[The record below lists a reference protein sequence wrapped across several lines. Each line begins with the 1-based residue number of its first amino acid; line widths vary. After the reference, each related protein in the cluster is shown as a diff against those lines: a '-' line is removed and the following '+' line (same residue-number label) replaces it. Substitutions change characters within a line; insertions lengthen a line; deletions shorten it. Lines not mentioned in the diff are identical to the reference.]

1 MPPAAETRQYLA
13 AGERE
18 RPAWWDSDIGVSDIV
33 LPGFTPLQYE
43 GSTIKLFARRYDWG
57 NGYLPREIMSRDRSM
72 AQAMRFVATVAGR
85 QIALAPSTIEFTAA
99 NPDHAVV
106 VGHGQTIP
114 GLTVVT
120 ETRVEY
126 DGVAMVT
133 VRLTPE
139 HPITIDGL
147 DFEVDLESSPALR
160 VIGFRAD
167 GIRKQKDR
175 RDMITLPYA
184 GDFINVLGFADGQRS
199 FWWFAD
205 DAAGWVGG
213 REDVTS
219 IRQHDGRITLRQR
232 LIGRTWTIDRPLE
245 LRFNFLA
252 TPVRDLGTA
261 WRDDRVVLGSPG
273 RKSRRLNEKFKLWWP
288 TAFAHDTLPYTDY
301 PPGVIEKLGP
311 KDIAAYPGLDANR
324 DLIRNDLER
333 FGVHWIP
340 YFSAHAL
347 STLDPAVARYRTEW
361 EVSPPWVFRGGVAP
375 YSPETEKPSMSHR
388 ARSYSNYLLWR
399 LSEEIDRLGMSGIY
413 LDHGVPF
420 DSRNVAHGPRTGLN
434 GTSHPSL
441 DILGTRAFLKRLRTL
456 FNSKGKPGYVFVHAS
471 NREIVPAF
479 TFAWALVDGEQYRSR
494 VPDGDYVPLLDL
506 DEFRTRFVADQY
518 GILTYWLAQAWSSHI
533 DDASWNASEAQRR
546 AYRNMMTLALL
557 HDLPVWPVGA
567 HREERSKLVT
577 DLDEFGIA
585 RSQFEGYWVS
595 DNGVSANRKDI
606 KVSVYRHHEA
616 ARALLVVGNLSSREQ
631 DATVKPNVTKLGL
644 KTLDRIRVQTAC
656 HSNTTQLTAEEFTVA
671 VPPKDFCTVM
681 LGPNL

>member
-1 MPPAAETRQYLA
+1 MPPTVETRQYLA
-13 AGERE
+13 AGEHE

-72 AQAMRFVATVAGR
+72 ARAMRFVATVAGR

-147 DFEVDLESSPALR
+147 DFEVDLESSPAFR

-347 STLDPAVARYRTEW
+347 STLDPAVARYRKEW

-434 GTSHPSL
+434 GTPHPSL

-479 TFAWALVDGEQYRSR
+479 TFAWALVDGEQYRYR
-494 VPDGDYVPLLDL
+494 VPDGDYISLVDL
-506 DEFRTRFVADQY
+506 DEFRARFVADQY
-518 GILTYWLAQAWSSHI
+518 GILMYWLAQAWSSNKG
-533 DDASWNASEAQRR
+533 DNAWSGSERQRL

-557 HDLPVWPVGA
+557 HDIGVWPVGA
-567 HREERSKLVT
+567 HRDERQALISYLDDFGIERSR
-577 DLDEFGIA
+577 FG
-585 RSQFEGYWVS
+585 GYWIPS
-595 DNGVSANRKDI
+595 NGISTNLDDI
-606 KVSVYRHHEA
+606 KVSVYRHLDEPKV
-616 ARALLVVGNLSSREQ
+616 LLIVGNLSHENREPYLTSSLDHFGLSRSG
-631 DATVKPNVTKLGL
+631 PI
-644 KTLDRIRVQTAC
+644 RIRTPCDTNASQLD
-656 HSNTTQLTAEEFTVA
+656 SNGFRVSVL
-671 VPPKDFCTVM
+671 PNNFCPVVVEA
-681 LGPNL
+681 LH